1 MSEDL
6 EDIHKEALARYDTG
20 WQRDRS
26 NQERAYEDLRFL
38 ADADNGQWD
47 SAIKKQR
54 VADGR
59 PVLTVNKCSQFVRQ
73 ITGDIRQLRPA
84 VHVMPVDDDASE
96 EIAVKVLPALLR
108 YIETRSDAKGA
119 YFSAAD
125 QMVACG
131 IGHIRVYTE
140 YASETTF
147 NQEICIEAIDDGV
160 NVVWDPD
167 AIKPTRADAMWCCVP
182 VDMTKSAAKEKWPDK
197 QWDAPLQ
204 RPIPDYLVNWWT
216 DDYVRVTE
224 YWRKVPTK
232 KELAL
237 FPNGSIVDLTDDDD
251 GAKRADADA
260 AGARIEK
267 RDAYKVERYVI
278 SAQEILEGPE
288 EWPGSM
294 IPIVPMLG
302 EEIKIGREIVRRGI
316 IRQLQDVQR
325 LYNYAISADAEA
337 VALQPKA
344 PFIGTRTNFEE
355 FEDEW
360 DSANSKNWP
369 YLRYTPDR
377 ENGGG
382 PPQRQPPPVSSV
394 GIREL
399 MQVANG
405 DFNAV
410 TGIYPASL
418 GQASNESSGKAI
430 LARQREGDTGT
441 YHFIDAFGRVIK
453 RVGEIVI
460 DLRGHVYDTAR
471 TLRITGEDG
480 KLDTLKINQQMIDP
494 NGDGI
499 ATMVMNDITVGAYEV
514 VVEMGP
520 SYSTKREEAR
530 DGMQSLMQALGPQA
544 AVLFADLYAKSQD
557 WPLADKIARRARLT
571 LPPAIQQMEAQED
584 GEPPPQLP
592 PQQPPPPT
600 PEQQLEAAK
609 LQQEAGKAQAE
620 GELTQQKLGVEQQR
634 IAADMAKIN
643 ADLEMAR
650 MSHEQAR
657 MGHEQKMAGMMP
669 DQRIDVLTDA
679 VARLQAIV
687 VQIADHVDGGAEP
700 QAEVG
705 GAGVSQVPPPPID
718 LPPAPATPPPN
729 GAGPQV
735 SPFPG

>member
-1 MSEDL
+1 MAEDL
-6 EDIHKEALARYDTG
+6 DDIHKEALERYNTG

-38 ADADNGQWD
+38 SDADSGQWD
-47 SAIKKQR
+47 SAIKRQR

-59 PVLTVNKCSQFVRQ
+59 PVLTVDKCSQFVRQ
-73 ITGDIRQLRPA
+73 VTGDIRQLRPA
-84 VHVMPVDDDASE
+84 VHVMPTDDAASE
-96 EIAVKVLPALLR
+96 EIAVKILPGMLR

-125 QMVACG
+125 QMVSAG
-131 IGHIRVYTE
+131 VGHLRVYTE
-140 YASETTF
+140 YASERTF
-147 NQEICIEAIDDGV
+147 NQEVCIDAIDDGV
-160 NVVWDPD
+160 AVVWDPD
-167 AIKPTRADAMWCCVP
+167 SIKPNRSDAMWCHVP
-182 VDMTKSAAKEKWPDK
+182 VDMTKAAAKERWKDK

-204 RPIPDYLVNWWT
+204 QSIPDYLVNWWT

-224 YWRKVPTK
+224 YWRKVQTK
-232 KELAL
+232 RELAL
-237 FPNGSIVDLTDDDD
+237 FPNGSIIDLTDDKD
-251 GAKRADADA
+251 GAKRADAKA
-260 AGARIEK
+260 AGARIET

-278 SAQEILEGPE
+278 SAQEVLEGPE
-288 EWPGSM
+288 EWPGTM
-294 IPIVPMLG
+294 IPIVPMFG

-344 PFIGTRTNFEE
+344 PFIGTRTNFET

-369 YLRYTPDR
+369 YLRYQPDR

-382 PPQRQPPPVSSV
+382 PPQRQPPPISSV

-441 YHFIDAFGRVIK
+441 YHFIDAFGRAIK

-460 DLRGHVYDTAR
+460 DLIPHIYDTAR
-471 TLRITGEDG
+471 TLRIVGEDG
-480 KLDTLKINQQMIDP
+480 KLDTLKINQVMVDP

-499 ATMVMNDITVGAYEV
+499 ATLIENDITVGAYEV

-609 LQQEAGKAQAE
+609 LQQDAGKMQAE
-620 GELTQQKLGVEQQR
+620 GQLAQQKLSVEQQR

-657 MGHEQKMAGMMP
+657 MGHAQKMAGMMP
-669 DQRIDVLTDA
+669 DQRIDALADA
-679 VARLQAIV
+679 VARLQDIV
-687 VQIADHVDGGAEP
+687 VQIADHVDGGTEEGDDSAAQSP
-700 QAEVG
+700 QL
-705 GAGVSQVPPPPID
+705 QID
-718 LPPAPATPPPN
+718 LPPAPPPPQP
-729 GAGPQV
+729 GGPQV